1 MKCAIMINIY
11 IVDIEIYILLSC
23 ISICYYDI
31 GKIILN
37 VCLTHTFLGYK
48 MCFLNNFLNKEIL
61 YSDHLSI

>member
-1 MKCAIMINIY
+1 MKCAIMINIS

-37 VCLTHTFLGYK
+37 VCLKHTSLG
-48 MCFLNNFLNKEIL
+48 
-61 YSDHLSI
+61 